1 MQIFFPQYFQFT
13 KAISLAL
20 IFVMLCNI
28 CFVFILLPTK
38 EAKAIPVEVV
48 VDSPMTTVW
57 EGLKTVYRAV
67 DSVVQKI
74 TSVFS
79 GISSAI
85 DTWGKAT
92 KIAKDLVSLAI
103 QQLLYRILAMV
114 TNDIIGWIN
123 GGGTPRFVQDWEAF
137 LKDAV
142 NEAGGDFLNTLS
154 GGFLCK
160 PFAFQIKLAL
170 MPVPYYQA
178 ARCTLKDIG
187 ANMQNFFSNFSGGGG
202 WGTWLQVAQP
212 QNNFYGS
219 YLMALTEK
227 EKREALE
234 REKREK
240 EAMSGGGYLSAKK
253 CMACAV
259 TNLLSGSTQSFSGA
273 SECEAQKQAAGSS
286 GEAAFKCTNE
296 QMMAPPSLLQ
306 YEVQQAVDSG
316 RKLISDQ
323 IAALTPN
330 VSILG
335 VNLAPFFSAI
345 FSALINRVITQGLGA
360 LGGLMSSDSSPDN
373 NYENVYY
380 NDYISGGNI
389 LPEADDI
396 TTISIGAAGVEQAE
410 LIQSSAPYVIDA
422 AKLLKE
428 NLEEQ
433 VLVQQLKNLDV
444 LKSIKNTQIQTLN
457 LSKDL
462 LINNCPLPSWIISET
477 ISSSSDD
484 NGTTEII
491 RLSAANIGEITVKKI
506 TSASGIGAAVSA
518 ETQEIKPAV
527 QQELTDMEASIEKTN
542 QRIAA
547 AENAIIASE
556 KAIGGAEEFQDFYEQ
571 KAGLPSNKEDS
582 GKMASLEKIV
592 NEDYAAIISSSQ
604 VAAQTSTDDLPLIPS
619 EMDKESI
626 AAISE
631 AQALESER
639 ESLNSQLA
647 SASAKSNEANSSLQA
662 CAQ

>member
-1 MQIFFPQYFQFT
+1 MIFM
-13 KAISLAL
+13 LVL
-20 IFVMLCNI
+20 I
-28 CFVFILLPTK
+28 PTK
-38 EAKAIPVEVV
+38 EAQALMIVSDPTMAGLFTGKTALE
-48 VDSPMTTVW
+48 TVW
-57 EGLKTVYRAV
+57 EGLQAAYRAV

-79 GISSAI
+79 GVSAAKDI
-85 DTWGKAT
+85 WSQARE
-92 KIAKDLVSLAI
+92 IAKDLVYLAI

-142 NEAGGDFLNTLS
+142 NQAGGDFLNTLS
-154 GGFLCK
+154 GGFLCQ

-170 MPVPYYQA
+170 MPIPYVQA
-178 ARCTLKDIG
+178 ARCTLQDIG
-187 ANMQNFFSNFSGGGG
+187 ANLQNFFNDFSSGGG
-202 WGTWLQVAQP
+202 WGTWLQVIQP
-212 QNNFYGS
+212 QNNFFGS
-219 YLMALTEK
+219 YLMAVTEQ
-227 EKREALE
+227 EKRMALE
-234 REKREK
+234 KEKREK

-253 CMACAV
+253 CMACTI
-259 TNLLSGSTQSFSGA
+259 TNLLSGSTQSFSGS
-273 SECEAQKQAAGSS
+273 SECEAQKSAAGSS
-286 GEAAFKCTNE
+286 GEAEFKCTNE

-360 LGGLMSSDSSPDN
+360 LGGLMSSEGSPDN

-389 LPEADDI
+389 LPGADDI

-410 LIQSSAPYVIDA
+410 LIQSSAPSVIDA
-422 AKLLKE
+422 AELLKE

-433 VLVQQLKNLDV
+433 ILVQQLKNLEV

-457 LSKDL
+457 VSKDL
-462 LINNCPLPSWIISET
+462 LINNCPLPSWIVSET
-477 ISSSSDD
+477 ISSNSNDS
-484 NGTTEII
+484 GTTEII
-491 RLSAANIGEITVKKI
+491 KLSAAGIGEITVKKI
-506 TSASGIGAAVSA
+506 TSASGIGSTVSS
-518 ETQEIKPAV
+518 ETQEIKPAIL
-527 QQELTDMEASIEKTN
+527 QELTDIEASIEKTN
-542 QRIAA
+542 KQIAA
-547 AENAIIASE
+547 AEDTIIASE
-556 KAIGGAEEFQDFYEQ
+556 KAIVSAEEFQNFYEQ

-582 GKMASLEKIV
+582 DKMASLEKAV
-592 NEDYAAIISSSQ
+592 NEDYTAIISSSQ
-604 VAAQTSTDDLPLIPS
+604 IAAQTSADDLSLIPS
-619 EMDKESI
+619 EMNSESI
-626 AAISE
+626 VAISE

-647 SASAKSNEANSSLQA
+647 SASAKSNEANSLLQA
-662 CAQ
+662 CQ